1 MTRRRAAQSASYH
14 DRHSRTKSPFHA
26 GQTVSVLNDAKT
38 LWLPATVIRQ
48 AAHGSYLVEV
58 VVGGCYR
65 RARDHIRERHPDAV
79 KKDDTPPGNIAP
91 AMPEW
96 PGAPPV
102 HSPPAVPT
110 TAPVAPATTPLPAV
124 PTAKTS
130 TPCKTAAHTPVHSPA
145 PPTGVAQ
152 QQTSAAPAAPR
163 RSARA
168 TKPNKWL
175 IEEM

>member
-1 MTRRRAAQSASYH
+1 M
-14 DRHSRTKSPFHA
+14 
-26 GQTVSVLNDAKT
+26 LNDAKT

-58 VVGGCYR
+58 VGGGRNR
-65 RARDHIRERHPDAV
+65 RARDHIHEQHPDAV
-79 KKDDTPPGNIAP
+79 KKDNTPPGNVAP
-91 AMPEW
+91 ATPEW
-96 PGAPPV
+96 PGAPPA
-102 HSPPAVPT
+102 HSLSAVPT

-130 TPCKTAAHTPVHSPA
+130 TPCKTAARTPVCSPA
-145 PPTGVAQ
+145 PPTGGAQ

-163 RSARA
+163 RFARA
-168 TKPNKWL
+168 IKPNKWL

>member
-1 MTRRRAAQSASYH
+1 M
-14 DRHSRTKSPFHA
+14 
-26 GQTVSVLNDAKT
+26 
-38 LWLPATVIRQ
+38 
-48 AAHGSYLVEV
+48 
-58 VVGGCYR
+58 
-65 RARDHIRERHPDAV
+65 
-79 KKDDTPPGNIAP
+79 KKDDTPPGNVAP

-96 PGAPPV
+96 PGAPSA

-130 TPCKTAAHTPVHSPA
+130 TPCKTAARTPVHSPA

-152 QQTSAAPAAPR
+152 QQTGTAPAALR
-163 RSARA
+163 QSAHA
-168 TKPNKWL
+168 TKPNKQL

>member
-1 MTRRRAAQSASYH
+1 M
-14 DRHSRTKSPFHA
+14 
-26 GQTVSVLNDAKT
+26 LNDAKT

-48 AAHGSYLVEV
+48 ATHGSYLVEV
-58 VVGGCYR
+58 VIVGRYR
-65 RARDHIRERHPDAV
+65 RARDHIREQHPDAV

-91 AMPEW
+91 AMPEC

-102 HSPPAVPT
+102 HSPLAVPT

-130 TPCKTAAHTPVHSPA
+130 TPRKTAARAPVRSPA

-152 QQTSAAPAAPR
+152 QQTGAAPAAPH
-163 RSARA
+163 
-168 TKPNKWL
+168 
-175 IEEM
+175 

>member
-1 MTRRRAAQSASYH
+1 M
-14 DRHSRTKSPFHA
+14 
-26 GQTVSVLNDAKT
+26 
-38 LWLPATVIRQ
+38 
-48 AAHGSYLVEV
+48 
-58 VVGGCYR
+58 
-65 RARDHIRERHPDAV
+65 
-79 KKDDTPPGNIAP
+79 KKDDTPPGNVAP

-102 HSPPAVPT
+102 HSLPAVPT
-110 TAPVAPATTPLPAV
+110 TAPVAPATIPLPAV

-130 TPCKTAAHTPVHSPA
+130 TTRKTAARTPVHSPA

-152 QQTSAAPAAPR
+152 QQTGAAPAAPR
-163 RSARA
+163 RSAHA